1 MSTKHNLP
9 VSANDDSC
17 CQHISLKGR
26 RCHMLIDKNHRSLNG
41 EKRSTL
47 CAYHADRSRA
57 SSPAPDPEAIAA
69 ELLGS
74 IEDFSTADEINLFLG
89 NLVKQFARK
98 RIARQDAVAL
108 AYLCQLLLN
117 SLTPLRREE
126 QEEQDNAAGEDL
138 LNSLARSQA
147 ARLAEQ
153 QANET
158 SQKEAIPTHRS

>member
-1 MSTKHNLP
+1 MSTKHNTL
-9 VSANDDSC
+9 VTANVDSY
-17 CQHISLKGR
+17 CQHISAKGR
-26 RCHMLIDKNHRSLNG
+26 RCHMLIDKNHRPPDG
-41 EKRSTL
+41 EKRSNL
-47 CAYHADRSRA
+47 CSYHADRSRA
-57 SSPAPDPEAIAA
+57 SSPAPDPEAVAA

-74 IEDFSTADEINLFLG
+74 IEDFATADAVNLFLG

-153 QANET
+153 QSNET
-158 SQKEAIPTHRS
+158 AGREAIPTLRS